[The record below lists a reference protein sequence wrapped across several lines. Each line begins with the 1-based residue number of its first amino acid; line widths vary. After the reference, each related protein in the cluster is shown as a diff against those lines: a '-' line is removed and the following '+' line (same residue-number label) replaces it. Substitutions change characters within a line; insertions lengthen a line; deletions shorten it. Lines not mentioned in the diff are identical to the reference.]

1 MGPSGPGVGGKWE
14 IVRVAGIGRVGARW
28 TGGLVLLTLAAACGG
43 PIEERPGP
51 TAAAVGP
58 AALGVDDTAA
68 MAHLEALQ
76 KIADEHGGNRA
87 QGTAGYDASVDY
99 VVGRLRAAGL
109 DVTTPEYEAKSDDSD
124 DDDDDGGGGRGGEP
138 VRSRN
143 VIAQT
148 RGGDPDHV
156 VVVGAHLDSV
166 PKGPGIVD
174 DGSGVATVLEIA
186 SRLAAAPPTGNAVRF
201 AFFGSE
207 ESGALGSA
215 AYVKSLSSA
224 ERQKIMLYLNVD
236 MVASPNAGYL
246 VQGGT
251 GKDADETGPS
261 GSADVAQVL
270 LDQLTT
276 TGVKPGKIKFV
287 GDDESAFIE
296 AGIPAAG
303 AENGD
308 AKKKTDEQAAA
319 WGGQAGTVYDPCYHQ
334 ACDRIDNVNR
344 DVLAHYLRAVAGT
357 VVHFAS
363 ADNRLA
369 GR

>member
-1 MGPSGPGVGGKWE
+1 
-14 IVRVAGIGRVGARW
+14 VRVAGIGRAGARW
-28 TGGLVLLTLAAACGG
+28 AGGLVLLTLAAACGG
-43 PIEERPGP
+43 PIGQNPGP

-68 MAHLEALQ
+68 MAHMEALQ
-76 KIADEHGGNRA
+76 KIADEHDGNRA
-87 QGTAGYDASVDY
+87 QGTSGYDASVDY

-109 DVTTPEYEAKSDDSD
+109 DVATPEYEAKSDDD
-124 DDDDDGGGGRGGEP
+124 DDDDDNGGDNGGGGRGGEL

-148 RGGDPDHV
+148 RGGDPNHV
-156 VVVGAHLDSV
+156 VVIGAHLDSV

-174 DGSGVATVLEIA
+174 DGSGVAAVLEIA
-186 SRLAAAPPTGNAVRF
+186 ARLAAAPPTGNAVRF

-251 GKDADETGPS
+251 GKDADETGPP

-270 LDQLTT
+270 SDQLSA
-276 TGVKPGKIKFV
+276 TGAKPEKIKFV
-287 GDDESAFIE
+287 GDDEAAFLD
-296 AGIPAAG
+296 AGIPSAG

-308 AKKKTDEQAAA
+308 AKKKTDAQAQE
-319 WGGQAGTVYDPCYHQ
+319 WGGQAGEVYDHCYHQ

-344 DVLAHYLRAVAGT
+344 VVFAHYLRAIAGT
-357 VVHFAS
+357 VAHFAS

-369 GR
+369 SR